1 MLVENKIVYRL
12 IREPEF
18 KIGGHICSRNEAKA
32 EMEDL
37 LEDVRRRAFGH
48 MPSRRLAMFVMPS
61 ADLAGEWA
69 SRLFFNRPTD
79 YLLLKLSVT
88 GDLVWLDSDKLTT
101 MMTEEA
107 AAEYWGSELSAE
119 DWTSAD
125 IVPEGLFVGCAKIEE
140 VVQMHHRR
148 G

>member
-12 IREPEF
+12 VREPEF
-18 KIGGHICSRNEAKA
+18 KIGDHICSRNEAKA
-32 EMEDL
+32 EMEDI
-37 LEDVRRRAFGH
+37 LEVVRRRAFGH

-61 ADLAGEWA
+61 ADLAEEWA
-69 SRLFFNRPTD
+69 SRLFFNRPTE

-88 GDLVWLDSDKLTT
+88 GDLVWLDSDRLTT

-107 AAEYWGSELSAE
+107 AAEYWGSEFSEE
-119 DWTSAD
+119 DWASTD
-125 IVPEGLFVGCAKIEE
+125 IVPEGLFVGCAKIED
-140 VVQMHHRR
+140 VVQMHHLR